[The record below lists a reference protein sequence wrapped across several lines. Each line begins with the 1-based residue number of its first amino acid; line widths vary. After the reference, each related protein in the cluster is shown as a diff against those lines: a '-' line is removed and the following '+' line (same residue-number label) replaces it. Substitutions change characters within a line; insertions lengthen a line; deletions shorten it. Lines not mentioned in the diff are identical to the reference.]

1 MKLKPIHATSTA
13 LVSLIFAAGGAMA
26 ERGEDEHHDLEEII
40 VKAKPIE
47 RTVEELT
54 QPVSV
59 ITGEA
64 LTKREAPSLGES
76 LASEP
81 GVSASYFGPVSSRPI
96 IRGQFGERIRVLAN
110 GLDALDA
117 SALSEDHAVS
127 VDGVLAERI
136 EIVKGPA
143 TLLYGSGAAGGIVNV
158 VDSRIHEQALDA
170 PFSGA
175 LSLGTD
181 SATGKESAA
190 FKLDA
195 AMNGIVFHVDGFRRE
210 TDDIEI
216 PGFAESARLR
226 ALEEA
231 DEHDDEHDDDHDE
244 DHEEEEEEAF
254 GVVENTNSEVSG
266 GAAGVSFVG
275 ENAFAGFSVS
285 FYDSEYGVP
294 GTHGHGHG
302 HEEYEDEAHEG
313 DEHAEEEEEIIRIDL
328 DQTRYDF
335 KAGIGFDHFFNNL
348 RLDLVRNEYEHVEL
362 EGEEVGTFFDTV
374 GTDARLEITHRP
386 TAGFEGAIGLQYKQ
400 VDFEAIG
407 DEAFVPPSDTTQLSL
422 FAFEEY
428 RINDEWVL
436 QGSAR
441 IERQKIETP
450 GQADYDESAFGA
462 SIGAIWSFADTM
474 SFATNLALTER
485 HPNATELFSDGAH
498 LAVQRIEFGSVIL
511 GNGVLDKEYSTN
523 LDVTLRG
530 NTDRVEW
537 QVTGFINNVDDYILL
552 SPTGAEDPEEE
563 LPVFEYE
570 QADVELYGF
579 EAEAL
584 VDLLDDAANHLH
596 ARLFA
601 DYVFGEEAD
610 TGEYLPRLPPLR
622 YGLGLHYERDRF
634 SAAVD
639 AIYHSEQ
646 EKTATG
652 ELPTDSYTLVNA
664 ELSYTWQNPQM
675 LLFVRGT
682 NLGDE
687 EARRHS
693 SPLKDSVP
701 LPGRSMQLGFRV
713 DF

>member
-1 MKLKPIHATSTA
+1 MRVKPTHAARATLVALCFTA
-13 LVSLIFAAGGAMA
+13 GSAIA
-26 ERGEDEHHDLEEII
+26 ENGEDEHHDLDEII

-47 RTVEELT
+47 RTVKELA
-54 QPVSV
+54 QPVAV
-59 ITGEA
+59 ITGDA

-110 GLDALDA
+110 GLDTLDA

-127 VDGVLAERI
+127 LDGILADRV

-158 VDSRIHEQALDA
+158 VDSRIHEQPLDT
-170 PFSGA
+170 PFAGA

-195 AMNGIVFHVDGFRRE
+195 SVNDFIFHLDAFRRE
-210 TDDIEI
+210 TDDIDI
-216 PGFAESARLR
+216 PDFAESARLR

-231 DEHDDEHDDDHDE
+231 EDEGEHE
-244 DHEEEEEEAF
+244 DEEEAF
-254 GVVENTNSEVSG
+254 GTVENTDSEVSG
-266 GAAGVSFVG
+266 GAAGLSFVG
-275 ENAFAGFSVS
+275 ENAFVGFSVS
-285 FYDSEYGVP
+285 RYDSEYGVP
-294 GTHGHGHG
+294 GPHAHG
-302 HEEYEDEAHEG
+302 HEHE
-313 DEHAEEEEEIIRIDL
+313 EHEHEHEEEHGEEEEIVRIDL
-328 DQTRYDF
+328 DQTRYDL
-335 KAGIGFDHFFNNL
+335 KAGVGFDSFFNNL

-362 EGEEVGTFFDTV
+362 EGDAAGTIFDTE

-386 TAGFEGAIGLQYKQ
+386 TAGFEGAIGLQYKRI
-400 VDFEAIG
+400 DFVADG
-407 DEAFVPPSDTTQLSL
+407 PEAFVPPSDTTQWSL

-428 RINDEWVL
+428 RINDAWVL

-441 IERQKIETP
+441 IEQQQIETP

-462 SIGAIWSFADTM
+462 SIGAIWAFADTM
-474 SFATNLALTER
+474 SLAANLALTER
-485 HPNATELFSDGAH
+485 HPNATELYADDAH
-498 LAVQRIEFGSVIL
+498 LAVQRIELGSVTL

-523 LDVTLRG
+523 LDLTLRG
-530 NTDRVEW
+530 NTDLVEW

-552 SPTGAEDPEEE
+552 SPTGVIDPVDE
-563 LPVFEYE
+563 LPIFEYQ

-634 SAAVD
+634 AAAVD

-646 EKTATG
+646 EKTASG

-664 ELSYTWQNPQM
+664 ELSYTWQNPDV

-687 EARRHS
+687 DARRHT
-693 SPLKDSVP
+693 SPLKEFVP
-701 LPGRSMQLGFRV
+701 LPGRSMQVGLRV

>member
-1 MKLKPIHATSTA
+1 MRVKPTHAASATFVA
-13 LVSLIFAAGGAMA
+13 LCFAAGSAFA
-26 ERGEDEHHDLEEII
+26 ENGEDEHHDLEEII

-47 RTVEELT
+47 RTVEELA
-54 QPVSV
+54 QPIAV
-59 ITGEA
+59 ITGDA

-127 VDGVLAERI
+127 VDGILAERV

-158 VDSRIHEQALDA
+158 VDSRIHEQPLGT
-170 PFSGA
+170 PFAGA

-181 SATGKESAA
+181 SATGRESAA

-195 AMNGIVFHVDGFRRE
+195 SVNDFIFHLDAFRRE
-210 TDDIEI
+210 TDDIDI
-216 PGFAESARLR
+216 PDFAESARLR
-226 ALEEA
+226 AIEES
-231 DEHDDEHDDDHDE
+231 EGE
-244 DHEEEEEEAF
+244 DGEEEEEEAF
-254 GVVENTNSEVSG
+254 GTVENTDSEVSG

-275 ENAFAGFSVS
+275 ENAFVGFSVS
-285 FYDSEYGVP
+285 RYDSEYGVP
-294 GTHGHGHG
+294 GTHGHGH
-302 HEEYEDEAHEG
+302 EEEEEEEE
-313 DEHAEEEEEIIRIDL
+313 EHGEEEEIIRIDL
-328 DQTRYDF
+328 EQTRYDL
-335 KAGIGFDHFFNNL
+335 KAGVGFNSFFNNL

-362 EGEEVGTFFDTV
+362 EGEEVGTIFDTV
-374 GTDARLEITHRP
+374 GTDARLEITHLP
-386 TAGFEGAIGLQYKQ
+386 TAGFEGAIGLQYKR

-407 DEAFVPPSDTTQLSL
+407 DEAFVPPSDTTQWSL

-428 RINDEWVL
+428 RINDQWVL

-441 IERQKIETP
+441 IEQQQIETP
-450 GQADYDESAFGA
+450 GQPDYDESAFGA
-462 SIGAIWSFADTM
+462 SIGAIWAFADTM
-474 SFATNLALTER
+474 SLAANLALTER
-485 HPNATELFSDGAH
+485 HPNATELYSFGAH
-498 LAVQRIEFGSVIL
+498 LAVQRIELGSVTL

-523 LDVTLRG
+523 LDLTLRG
-530 NTDRVEW
+530 NTDLVEW

-552 SPTGAEDPEEE
+552 SPTGVIDEEEE
-563 LPVFEYE
+563 LPIFEYE

-584 VDLLDDAANHLH
+584 VDLLDDATNHLH

-634 SAAVD
+634 AAAVD

-646 EKTATG
+646 EKTASG

-664 ELSYTWQNPQM
+664 ELSYTWQNPDI

-687 EARRHS
+687 DARRHT
-693 SPLKDSVP
+693 SPLKEFVP
-701 LPGRSMQLGFRV
+701 LPGRSMQVGLRV

>member
-1 MKLKPIHATSTA
+1 MNAKPIHAASA
-13 LVSLIFAAGGAMA
+13 MLVSLVFAASGAIA
-26 ERGEDEHHDLEEII
+26 EDGEDEHHDLDEIV

-59 ITGEA
+59 ITGSA

-110 GLDALDA
+110 GLDSLDA

-127 VDGVLAERI
+127 IDGILAERI
-136 EIVKGPA
+136 EIIKGPA

-158 VDSRIHEQALDA
+158 VDSRIHEEPLDTL
-170 PFSGA
+170 FGGA

-195 AMNGIVFHVDGFRRE
+195 AMNDFVFHLDGFRRE

-231 DEHDDEHDDDHDE
+231 EGEE
-244 DHEEEEEEAF
+244 EEEEEEEAF
-254 GVVENTNSEVSG
+254 GVVENTDSEVSG
-266 GAAGVSFVG
+266 GAASVSFVG

-302 HEEYEDEAHEG
+302 HEDEEHEG
-313 DEHAEEEEEIIRIDL
+313 EEEGAEEEEEIIRIDL

-335 KAGIGFDHFFNNL
+335 KAGVGFDHFFNNV
-348 RLDLVRNEYEHVEL
+348 RLDMVRNEYEHVEL
-362 EGEEVGTFFDTV
+362 EGEEVGTIFDTQ

-386 TAGFEGAIGLQYKQ
+386 TAGFEGAIGLQYKK

-422 FAFEEY
+422 FVFEEY

-441 IERQKIETP
+441 IEQQEIETP

-474 SFATNLALTER
+474 SLAANLALTER
-485 HPNATELFSDGAH
+485 HPNATELYSDGAH

-511 GNGVLDKEYSTN
+511 GDGVLEKEYSTN

-552 SPTGAEDPEEE
+552 SPTGVIDPEEE

-584 VDLLDDAANHLH
+584 VDLLDDATNHLH

-634 SAAVD
+634 AAAVD

-664 ELSYTWQNPQM
+664 ELSYTWQDPEI

-687 EARRHS
+687 DARRHS